1 MRSAIR
7 KLTSHLIRIR
17 PTLVLA
23 LLALFAALG
32 GVGHAQTSSSGPEAS
47 SLKQQSVANRGPRGP
62 RGPRGRTGTRG
73 PRGFAGPQ
81 GPQGQQGQQGSH
93 GPSGEQGPPGPQGP
107 RGHLATLDEAEG
119 LPCSPPGYAGVTH
132 VRYDR
137 LGARYGSDD
146 GAGYHFVGLVCV
158 YEDAF
163 EQNDTSEQA
172 TDASDFQTPDGFRG
186 LNASI
191 YPAGDDDWYRLTAN
205 LARGP
210 FCGPPSFPDTPCFI
224 DLYYARMDVYRD
236 GEKVASDVRSYRPDD
251 QTHLWEIRVD
261 ASGVSAY
268 ELYFN
273 SWFDNTGASTVAAP
287 EAGLRRG
294 LRGASVGG

>member
-1 MRSAIR
+1 VRSAIR
-7 KLTSHLIRIR
+7 KPTSQTVRVQ
-17 PTLVLA
+17 PTLVVA
-23 LLALFAALG
+23 LLALFVASG
-32 GVGHAQTSSSGPEAS
+32 GVGHAAQPSSVRPEAG
-47 SLKQQSVANRGPRGP
+47 SLNQQPVANRGPRGP
-62 RGPRGRTGTRG
+62 RGPRGRTGPKG
-73 PRGFAGPQ
+73 PRGLAGPQ
-81 GPQGQQGQQGSH
+81 GPAGQQGG
-93 GPSGEQGPPGPQGP
+93 QGPNGERGLSGPQGP
-107 RGHLATLDEAEG
+107 PGHLATLDQAEG
-119 LPCSPPGYAGVTH
+119 LACSPPGYNGLTH

-146 GAGYHFVGLVCV
+146 GAGYHFVGVVCV

-224 DLYYARMDVYRD
+224 DLYYAHMDVYRD
-236 GEKVASDVRSYRPDD
+236 GVRVASDVRSYRPDD
-251 QTHLWEIRVD
+251 DIHLWEIRVD
-261 ASGVSAY
+261 SSGISAY

-273 SWFDNTGASTVAAP
+273 SWFDNSGASTSARQAA
-287 EAGLRRG
+287 LQ
-294 LRGASVGG
+294 RGAPVPSTGG